1 MLLLLTS
8 SVLLYSA
15 PLIIKQVKE
24 IGLYRN
30 NKYNT
35 RTITL
40 NSVCIYTWIKRN
52 NKVCSIFGHWPSR
65 FLLLSLFLLS
75 LNEYFIYS
83 VFFALSWDDSR
94 VTSFFMYKKRW
105 KMFFIKFYFILL
117 IIVNAHLTKKIF
129 LNRYTNFIPDKKKRE
144 RTRKILKISFFPIY
158 EIYLIVPLFG

>member
-15 PLIIKQVKE
+15 PLIIKQAKE

-40 NSVCIYTWIKRN
+40 NSVCVYIHKVWIKRN

-65 FLLLSLFLLS
+65 FLLLSLFSCLLMNI
-75 LNEYFIYS
+75 LFILL
-83 VFFALSWDDSR
+83 FFALSRDDSR
-94 VTSFFMYKKRW
+94 VTSFFSRKIHIQKKFLCTKKW

-117 IIVNAHLTKKIF
+117 IIVNAHLTK
-129 LNRYTNFIPDKKKRE
+129 N
-144 RTRKILKISFFPIY
+144 ILKPVQNIYFFY
-158 EIYLIVPLFG
+158 SW